1 MTEPEPPSRPSPEP
15 PRGDWWRDAPSS
27 GYAMGSGWG
36 SPAYQ
41 PRPPRQPV
49 LTWQVVAIMVG
60 ASAVLGGALS
70 ALIVHHADHDD
81 TVASVTIGG
90 YSGQGAAVERT
101 PGSVAAVAAR
111 ILPSV
116 VSIDVRTSGGGDT
129 GSGIVLSKSGYV
141 LTNNHVISAVR
152 NGGQLSVLLPDKSTV
167 GASLVGHPDP
177 VDDIAVIKLSGDHHL
192 TPAVLGNSDD
202 LEVGD
207 PVLAVG
213 SPLGLAG
220 TVTSGIVSALNRPV
234 EAGGEQGVPEDVIDA
249 IQTDAAINPGNSGG
263 PLVNSAGAVIGV
275 NSAIASLSTGSAAT
289 NQSGSIGLGFA
300 IPIDEA
306 KRIASQI
313 ITQGYSTHAIIGVS
327 LDPAFSG
334 SGARISASPSGGP
347 AVQSGGPAAKAG
359 IKPGDVIV
367 AVNGQRVTTADDLI
381 VAIRRHIPGQRVT
394 LTYDRGGHATTV
406 SVVLGSAR
414 SE

>member
-1 MTEPEPPSRPSPEP
+1 
-15 PRGDWWRDAPSS
+15 
-27 GYAMGSGWG
+27 
-36 SPAYQ
+36 
-41 PRPPRQPV
+41 
-49 LTWQVVAIMVG
+49 VG
-60 ASAVLGGALS
+60 
-70 ALIVHHADHDD
+70 
-81 TVASVTIGG
+81 TVTIGS
-90 YSGQGAAVERT
+90 YSGQGAAVDRS
-101 PGSVAAVAAR
+101 PSSVAAVAAK

-116 VSIDVRTSGGGDT
+116 VSINVRTSSGGDT

-141 LTNNHVISAVR
+141 LTNNHVISAAR
-152 NGGQLSVLLPDKSTV
+152 NGGVMSVVLPDKSTV

-177 VDDIAVIKLSGDHHL
+177 VDDIAVIKLSGNHHL

-275 NSAIASLSTGSAAT
+275 NSAIASLSTGST
-289 NQSGSIGLGFA
+289 TSSQSGSIGLGFA

-306 KRIASQI
+306 KRIAGQI

-327 LDPAFSG
+327 LDPAFTG
-334 SGARISASPSGGP
+334 AGARISASPSGGP

-359 IKPGDVIV
+359 IKSGDVIT
-367 AVNGQRVTTADDLI
+367 AVDGQRVTTADDLI
-381 VAIRRHIPGQRVT
+381 VAIRRHVPGQRVT
-394 LTYDRGGHATTV
+394 LTYDRDGHATTV